1 MERMLFIF
9 IGYNQKYL
17 LGCHNDA
24 IIFYNL
30 LDSQNLTNI
39 IYKKNLLIGN
49 DVTVSNLV
57 KIFKNNKNIN
67 HLMIYFSGHG
77 CVGGSLEFSDKIV
90 NSLELYDLI
99 NTNFNNHLKLYLI
112 LDCCYSGSF
121 PLVKNFQ
128 KITSVSILAS
138 CKNNQKSSESLVTYT
153 PIPKKYNFF
162 NYIKP
167 TENIIVGAMTYNL
180 IKLIKQYN
188 LTDVDKWFSLE
199 NDPIW
204 EKLEKLIN
212 QKITIIR

>member
-9 IGYNQKYL
+9 LGYNQKYL
-17 LGCHNDA
+17 FGCHNDA

-30 LDSQNLTNI
+30 LDSQNLTLTFGNTKI
-39 IYKKNLLIGN
+39 NYKKNLLIGN
-49 DVTVSNLV
+49 DVTVTNLI

-77 CVGGSLEFSDKIV
+77 CIGGNLEFRDKIV

-99 NTNFNNHLKLYLI
+99 NSNFNNNLKLYLI
-112 LDCCYSGSF
+112 LDCCYAGSF
-121 PLVKNFQ
+121 PLVKNFL

-138 CKNNQKSSESLVTYT
+138 CKNNQKSSESLVSY
-153 PIPKKYNFF
+153 IPLQKKSN
-162 NYIKP
+162 
-167 TENIIVGAMTYNL
+167 ENIIVGAMTYHL

-188 LTDVDKWFSLE
+188 LTDIDKWFSLE